1 VKNPTPPTG
10 VSTFV
15 PARVTGRY
23 NAARDLKATSR
34 ALVKAG
40 NAWASIA
47 RCAEI
52 LGISP
57 EGFRLFTV
65 DGDPAIACGDV
76 EALGPRFA
84 VPFYQRRLARLQA
97 MLPATQRDLRDLAEM
112 ATERCA
118 ALIKGVREARKDE
131 HIDEAEYDELD
142 AQALAAEADIAAVR
156 AEIARGRAALR
167 AREGAR

>member
-1 VKNPTPPTG
+1 MKNPTPSTG
-10 VSTFV
+10 ISTFT

-40 NAWASIA
+40 HAWASIA

-57 EGFRLFTV
+57 EGFRQFTV

-76 EALGPRFA
+76 EALGARFA
-84 VPFYQRRLARLQA
+84 IPFYQRRLARLQA

-118 ALIKGVREARKDE
+118 ALIKGVREARKDG
-131 HIDEAEYDELD
+131 HVDAAEYDELD
-142 AQALAAEADIAAVR
+142 AQAMAALADIAAVR
-156 AEIARGRAALR
+156 AEIARGRAALKASEDGR
-167 AREGAR
+167 